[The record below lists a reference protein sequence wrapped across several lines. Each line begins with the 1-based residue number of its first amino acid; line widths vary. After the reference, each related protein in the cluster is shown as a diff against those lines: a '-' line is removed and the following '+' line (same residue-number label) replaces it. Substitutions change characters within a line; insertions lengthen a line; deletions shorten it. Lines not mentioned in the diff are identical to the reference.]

1 MGVKYK
7 YLFIVF
13 LSLMPLTIR
22 AQCTDS
28 RRAELNK
35 IASNVK
41 FNYSYN
47 VSQDRDVQFSI
58 IISNVTPDIYV
69 VDNRGNQYR
78 NFENI
83 ISSQS
88 TEFEIYSSDSNCN
101 EMILTRSLSLP
112 TYNTFSKLDECNNNT
127 SYLCNIWYDT
137 GYYDQRDFIQA
148 LKNEKKG
155 KQSNISKNDS
165 KVNSFNMYVF
175 IIPGLVIIGLVVAII
190 IFIKKKG

>member
-1 MGVKYK
+1 
-7 YLFIVF
+7 
-13 LSLMPLTIR
+13 
-22 AQCTDS
+22 
-28 RRAELNK
+28 
-35 IASNVK
+35 
-41 FNYSYN
+41 
-47 VSQDRDVQFSI
+47 
-58 IISNVTPDIYV
+58 
-69 VDNRGNQYR
+69 
-78 NFENI
+78 
-83 ISSQS
+83 
-88 TEFEIYSSDSNCN
+88 
-101 EMILTRSLSLP
+101 MILTRSLSLP